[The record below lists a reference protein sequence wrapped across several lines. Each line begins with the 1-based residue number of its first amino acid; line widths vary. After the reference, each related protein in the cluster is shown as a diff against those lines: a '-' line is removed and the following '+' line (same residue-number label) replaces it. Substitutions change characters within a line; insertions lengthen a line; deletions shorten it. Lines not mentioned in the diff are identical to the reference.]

1 MCVCEGF
8 ESVQIGVKKKGELCV
23 LLILSS
29 FPKDI
34 RGSSL
39 SAGCKV
45 AGLFSQ
51 RRREVRY
58 NIYGDGLLSM
68 TLAVT

>member
-45 AGLFSQ
+45 ARLFS
-51 RRREVRY
+51 RR
-58 NIYGDGLLSM
+58 G
-68 TLAVT
+68 